1 MLKSHSHTGNALLK
15 HLIRNVLGAKKT
27 RIERQIG
34 IDRVIIDRKR
44 RIFGA
49 THAHIE
55 MRRGA
60 FDGTPVATNRRVPFC
75 RVYSLIDS
83 TIVTYWVA
91 FRYDWQIG

>member
-15 HLIRNVLGAKKT
+15 HLISNVLGAEKT
-27 RIERQIG
+27 RIERQIK
-34 IDRVIIDRKR
+34 INVIIDRKR

-55 MRRGA
+55 MRRGT
-60 FDGTPVATNRRVPFC
+60 FNGTPVATNRRVPLC
-75 RVYSLIDS
+75 RAYSLIDS
-83 TIVTYWVA
+83 TVVAYWVA